1 MRPLVATLA
10 VLCLLPVAACRSTGA
25 VPHPFPSPGAG
36 RAGAGSPTPA
46 TPESDPAADAGPYS
60 IPGSESR
67 YVGRGVS
74 ELALTFLGVRYRN
87 GGDDPAGGFDCSGF
101 VWYLFAQHGLAVP
114 RTVEDQYRAGLAVD
128 PQDARAGDLV
138 FFNTTGG
145 GPSHVGILLLAE
157 QFVHAPSTTGVVRV
171 ERLTGGYWAGRF
183 VGIRRL
189 D

>member
-1 MRPLVATLA
+1 MRPLAATLA
-10 VLCLLPVAACRSTGA
+10 VLCLLPAGACRSTGA
-25 VPHPFPSPGAG
+25 VPHPFPSPGAS
-36 RAGAGSPTPA
+36 RAGAASSTPA
-46 TPESDPAADAGPYS
+46 TPASEPAADTGPYP
-60 IPGSESR
+60 IEGSEPRS
-67 YVGRGVS
+67 VGRGVS

-114 RTVEDQYRAGLAVD
+114 RTVEDQYRAGRAVD
-128 PQDARAGDLV
+128 TQDARAGDLV
-138 FFNTTGG
+138 FFNTTGA
-145 GPSHVGILLLAE
+145 GPSHVGILLPAE
-157 QFVHAPSTTGVVRV
+157 QFVHAPSTTGEVRV